1 MFVTYDEVTYVKIIF
16 KIFCIKQIK
25 FILKYDMRL
34 SFSILSMFY
43 FPTAIMD
50 FHKF

>member
-16 KIFCIKQIK
+16 KIFCIKQITFK
-25 FILKYDMRL
+25 LKYDMRL